1 MPRLHIGKRSPSDVV
16 ETYCSIS
23 VQAPN
28 VIVTIFPALIA
39 AIPAADP
46 TPLAMS
52 HVKDRHVSRFG
63 ARCGPN
69 VSRHLFDRSRVNGT
83 RIDSTS

>member
-46 TPLAMS
+46 TYLAMS
-52 HVKDRHVSRFG
+52 HVKKLPRVTIWG
-63 ARCGPN
+63 AVRPK
-69 VSRHLFDRSRVNGT
+69 RVKT
-83 RIDSTS
+83 PL